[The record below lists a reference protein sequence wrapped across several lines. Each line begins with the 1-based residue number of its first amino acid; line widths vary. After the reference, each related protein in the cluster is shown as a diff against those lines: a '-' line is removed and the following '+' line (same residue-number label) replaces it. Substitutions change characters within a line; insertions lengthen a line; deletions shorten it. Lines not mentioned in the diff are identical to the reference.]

1 MSLRIVNIILKNTDF
16 AWVYEIIYN
25 VASDKWQ
32 VVNLMI
38 LGINNLKI
46 STHSFLDLQI
56 SVDLWTLEW

>member
-25 VASDKWQ
+25 VASNKWQ

-56 SVDLWTLEW
+56 SVDLWTLE